1 MAVDKSRASKF
12 AVDFDLLEK
21 KLFQDSVVGII
32 RQANRHATSI
42 LYTTTSS
49 TNINAC
55 SLGDLHVTAMG
66 IVHYCIHSDAVRYP
80 YASVFRYPR

>member
-1 MAVDKSRASKF
+1 VAVDKSRASKF

-32 RQANRHATSI
+32 RQTNRHATSI

-49 TNINAC
+49 ANINAC
-55 SLGDLHVTAMG
+55 SLGDLDVTAMG
-66 IVHYCIHSDAVRYP
+66 IVHCCTLSDAIRHH